1 MQKAVRDVKEQGC
14 NALVV
19 FLGNFGPETPETLI
33 AKHFDGPCMFV
44 AAGRSYITVDLVY
57 QSVDQLRGMPL
68 LDLAHPP
75 VVYPLAFMGLLYD
88 ADGLCPAE
96 KMEER
101 LKSAIDR
108 YDELLEQY
116 GLSEAA

>member
-1 MQKAVRDVKEQGC
+1 
-14 NALVV
+14 
-19 FLGNFGPETPETLI
+19 
-33 AKHFDGPCMFV
+33 
-44 AAGRSYITVDLVY
+44 
-57 QSVDQLRGMPL
+57 MPL
-68 LDLAHPP
+68 LDLEHPP
-75 VVYPLAFMGLLYD
+75 VVYHLAFMGLLYD

-108 YDELLEQY
+108 YDELLKQY